1 MQLLYEIGKTI
12 HFIGLIS
19 WFAGL
24 FYLPRLF
31 IYHVEALENSDLNE
45 KIILSRQ
52 YHLMEKRLY
61 HIIMNPAMILTF
73 SGGTMMLVFYGWEW
87 FSSNIWMHWKIGFVI
102 LLTGYH
108 HYNKTIIKKLEKEQI
123 PLSSNQLRFYNEIAT
138 ILLLA
143 IVLLAVFKSRLDFIY
158 AFSAILVFGIL
169 LVIGIKAYK
178 KYRLKNKN
186 QS

>member
-1 MQLLYEIGKTI
+1 MYWIYEVGKTI

-31 IYHVEALENSDLNE
+31 IYHIEALEKQEPE
-45 KIILSRQ
+45 KSVLVSQ
-52 YHLMEKRLY
+52 FGLMEKRLY
-61 HIIMNPAMILTF
+61 SIIMNPAMILTYI
-73 SGGTMMLVFYGWEW
+73 GGLTMIFYYGWEW
-87 FSSNIWMHWKIGFVI
+87 FTANIWMHWKLGFVI

-108 HYNKTIIKKLEKEQI
+108 HYNKIIIRKLEKGEAFMT
-123 PLSSNQLRFYNEIAT
+123 SNQLRFYNEIAT

-158 AFSAILVFGIL
+158 AFVTIIIFMFL
-169 LVIGIKAYK
+169 LMLGIKAYK
-178 KYRLKNKN
+178 NYRKRRNEI
-186 QS
+186 

>member
-1 MQLLYEIGKTI
+1 MYWIYEIGKTV

-31 IYHVEALENSDLNE
+31 IYHVEA
-45 KIILSRQ
+45 
-52 YHLMEKRLY
+52 MEKPEPERGLMSKQFGMMESRLY
-61 HIIMNPAMILTF
+61 NIIMTPAMFITYIGGLT
-73 SGGTMMLVFYGWEW
+73 MLFYYGWEW
-87 FSSNIWMHWKIGFVI
+87 FTANIWMHWKLGFVF

-108 HYNKTIIKKLEKEQI
+108 YYNKVLIRKLAQDI
-123 PLSSNQLRFYNEIAT
+123 VPMSSQQLRFYNEIAT

-158 AFSAILVFGIL
+158 AFISLIAFGVL
-169 LVIGIKAYK
+169 LTLGIKAYK
-178 KYRLKNKN
+178 RYRGRSEKL
-186 QS
+186 